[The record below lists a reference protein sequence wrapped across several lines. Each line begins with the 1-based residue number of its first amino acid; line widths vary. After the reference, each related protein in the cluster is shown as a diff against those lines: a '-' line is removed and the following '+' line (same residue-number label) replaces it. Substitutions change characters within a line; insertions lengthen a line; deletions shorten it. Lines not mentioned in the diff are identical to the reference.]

1 MKSREN
7 VEEAI
12 RGKLRFRAASTL
24 RDRWRKEILQAQ
36 EELTES
42 SPALREPALR
52 RTIMRHPMIK
62 LAAAAAIVMTVIL
75 GFNIVG
81 GPGAAHV
88 AWGRVLETMETV
100 PTVIFHMTHTTT
112 FGANNTRTDESTV
125 YDAGRRGSRV
135 DTFIDGKLFHQKFLL
150 LDQKLFCA
158 IRFDDK
164 TYLRTTLPE
173 DYGAEAEGD
182 TPRYWVKTILSEPYA
197 QLGPQIIDGISC
209 EGVEVRNSKLL
220 AGSEGTI
227 RLWVD
232 VASNLPV
239 RIELETMGME
249 SGRKWPMKFVMSDF
263 QWDVAL
269 DEGTFQPQI
278 PDGFTPREES
288 QARPAGQQPPAQAA
302 PPRTLTDQERT
313 QQPQVKETV
322 RLFFQAC
329 QDRNWDQIRT
339 LRGGLDGLSADQ
351 KASIMAQLAGLR
363 VTEIG
368 EPFKTQASEDVWHVP
383 CQISLKAGL
392 APGDD
397 EVRVRYDQAQ
407 GRFVICG
414 GP

>member
-1 MKSREN
+1 MKPREN

-36 EELTES
+36 EETTES

-52 RTIMRHPMIK
+52 RTIMRHPIIK
-62 LAAAAAIVMTVIL
+62 LAAAAVIVMTVIL

-81 GPGAAHV
+81 GPDAAHV
-88 AWGRVLETMETV
+88 AWGRVLETIETV

-112 FGANNTRTDESTV
+112 FGENNTRTDESTV
-125 YDAGRRGSRV
+125 YDAGPRGSRV

-150 LDQKLFCA
+150 LDQKLFYA

-164 TYLRTTLPE
+164 TYLRTTVPP
-173 DYGAEAEGD
+173 DYAAEGD
-182 TPRYWVKTILSEPYA
+182 MARLWVKTVLSEQYT
-197 QLGPQIIDGISC
+197 QLGPRTVDGISC

-220 AGSEGTI
+220 AGSEGTV

-239 RIELETMGME
+239 RVELETMGME
-249 SGRKWPMKFVMSDF
+249 SGRRWPMQFVMSDF
-263 QWDVAL
+263 HWDIAME
-269 DEGTFQPQI
+269 EGTFEPQI
-278 PDGFTPREES
+278 PDDFTQREEP
-288 QARPAGQQPPAQAA
+288 QARPAGQQPQTQAA
-302 PPRTLTDQERT
+302 PSRALTDQERT

-322 RLFFQAC
+322 RQFFQAC
-329 QDRNWDQIRT
+329 QDGNWDQIRA

-351 KASIMAQLAGLR
+351 EASLVAQLAGLR
-363 VTEIG
+363 VAEIG
-368 EPFKTQASEDVWHVP
+368 EPFKTQASDDIWHVP
-383 CQISLKAGL
+383 CQISLKAGM
-392 APGDD
+392 APDDD
-397 EVRVRYDQAQ
+397 EIRVRYDEAQ